1 MRNNYYFKKIVFLL
15 LIFLSLGIKISA
27 TAMTVG
33 IISIDDEYTKF
44 KKQGDEFFMQGE
56 YKKAIKKYFSCLEV
70 PNFSKD
76 EYAKSQVKICEQA
89 IQLNEEVDL
98 AMAKKRN
105 GKAIDYLEEIYALNK
120 TDIIAK
126 KKLKDLYANIGYEKM
141 DNALYQEAIEVF
153 KTSLIYGS
161 DRQIDLLIRT
171 CQDKMTIKNEKVKEP
186 IIQVIKPDV
195 IIPSLNNNLI
205 ERKNSPFLK
214 IIVGIIGAG
223 SGLYASK
230 INSDWN
236 TKLNA
241 VNTAKESGDI
251 NAYEMAYT
259 NAKQAKDSE
268 GVRNLCVGIA
278 LASVA
283 TEVYFF
289 LRKSK
294 TTASKISFSPTNN
307 TIGLSLNY
315 KL

>member
-1 MRNNYYFKKIVFLL
+1 
-15 LIFLSLGIKISA
+15 
-27 TAMTVG
+27 
-33 IISIDDEYTKF
+33 
-44 KKQGDEFFMQGE
+44 
-56 YKKAIKKYFSCLEV
+56 
-70 PNFSKD
+70 
-76 EYAKSQVKICEQA
+76 
-89 IQLNEEVDL
+89 
-98 AMAKKRN
+98 MAKKRN
-105 GKAIDYLEEIYALNK
+105 GKAIDCLEEIYALNK

-153 KTSLIYGS
+153 KTSLVYGS

-195 IIPSLNNNLI
+195 IIPSSNNDLT

-268 GVRNLCVGIA
+268 GVRNICVGIA